1 MRLSLRTSSTLC
13 ASLVLS
19 AVLVSPVRAQSGAAS
34 HAGHAG
40 HSAPAAA
47 TRGEAAAVVRTIQA
61 LFAAA
66 ERGDMKAL
74 DTLYAGDSLIV
85 MEGAGINRGWTDYRD
100 HHLAPELKEF
110 RNFRYRP
117 FEIEARVSGDMAWA
131 NFRYALMADM
141 PDRKV
146 DALGRGTAIL
156 ERRGNRW
163 IVRLTH
169 TASRARRAGDP
180 PMP

>member
-1 MRLSLRTSSTLC
+1 MPRRLCTAL
-13 ASLVLS
+13 LVL
-19 AVLVSPVRAQSGAAS
+19 AVAAVPTEPAAAQAAG

-40 HSAPAAA
+40 HAPTASPQA
-47 TRGEAAAVVRTIQA
+47 TPEVAAVTQAIRA

-66 ERGDMKAL
+66 EKGDLAAL
-74 DTLYAGDSLIV
+74 DSMYAGDSLIV

-117 FEIEARVSGDMAWA
+117 FEIEARVSGTMAWA
-131 NFRYALMADM
+131 NFRYALMADL

-146 DALGRGTAIL
+146 DAVGRGTAIL

>member
-1 MRLSLRTSSTLC
+1 MPRHLSSAAMMLTM
-13 ASLVLS
+13 AVLS
-19 AVLVSPVRAQSGAAS
+19 TDPAAAQAAG

-40 HSAPAAA
+40 HAPTPA
-47 TRGEAAAVVRTIQA
+47 TQATPEVAAVTQAIRA

-66 ERGDMKAL
+66 ERGDIAAL
-74 DTLYAGDSLIV
+74 DSLYAGDSLIV

-100 HHLAPELKEF
+100 HHLAPELKAF

-117 FEIEARVSGDMAWA
+117 FEIEARMSGTMAWA
-131 NFRYALMADM
+131 NFRYALMADL
-141 PDRKV
+141 PDRTV
-146 DALGRGTAIL
+146 DAVGRGTAIL

>member
-1 MRLSLRTSSTLC
+1 MPRHFS
-13 ASLVLS
+13 S
-19 AVLVSPVRAQSGAAS
+19 AVMVLTMAVLATESAAAQAAG

-40 HSAPAAA
+40 HAPAAA
-47 TRGEAAAVVRTIQA
+47 TQATPEVAAVTQAIRA

-66 ERGDMKAL
+66 ERGDMAAL
-74 DTLYAGDSLIV
+74 DSLYAGDSLIV

-117 FEIEARVSGDMAWA
+117 FEIEARVSGTMAWA
-131 NFRYALMADM
+131 NFRYALMADL

-146 DALGRGTAIL
+146 DAVGRGTAIL

>member
-1 MRLSLRTSSTLC
+1 MPRHFS
-13 ASLVLS
+13 S
-19 AVLVSPVRAQSGAAS
+19 AVMVLTMAVLATESAAAQAAG

-40 HSAPAAA
+40 HAPSAA
-47 TRGEAAAVVRTIQA
+47 TQATPEVAAVTQAIRA

-66 ERGDMKAL
+66 ERGDMAAL
-74 DTLYAGDSLIV
+74 DSLYAGDSLIV

-117 FEIEARVSGDMAWA
+117 FEIEARVSGTMAWA
-131 NFRYALMADM
+131 NFRYALMADL

-146 DALGRGTAIL
+146 DAVGRGTAIL